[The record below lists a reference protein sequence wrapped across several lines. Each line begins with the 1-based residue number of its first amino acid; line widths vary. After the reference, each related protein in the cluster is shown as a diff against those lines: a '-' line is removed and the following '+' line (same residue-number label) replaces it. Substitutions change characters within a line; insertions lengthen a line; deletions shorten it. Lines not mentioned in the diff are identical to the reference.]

1 MYNISKF
8 FISLFGIGFSPIAS
22 GTVGSFF
29 SIVFFYLIINYVSIL
44 SLIILFFF
52 IFFLSLF
59 LINIYTSDK
68 LNHDSSEIVIDEFL
82 GILII
87 VIFYDVI
94 KFTND
99 LTMFVLIFFLFR
111 FFDIIKIYPANW
123 IDKNINNS
131 LGVILDDLV
140 AGVYCVFIFL
150 IINAF
155 L

>member
-8 FISLFGIGFSPIAS
+8 FISLFGVGFFPIAS

-29 SIVFFYLIINYVSIL
+29 SIVFFYLIINYVTML

-52 IFFLSLF
+52 IFFLSLI
-59 LINIYTSDK
+59 LINIYTFGK
-68 LNHDSSEIVIDEFL
+68 KNHDSSEIVIDEFL

-87 VIFYDVI
+87 VIFYDII

-99 LTMFVLIFFLFR
+99 ILMFTLIFFLFR
-111 FFDIIKIYPANW
+111 FFDIVKIYPANW

-140 AGVYCVFIFL
+140 AGVYCVFIL
-150 IINAF
+150 IIINAF

>member
-8 FISLFGIGFSPIAS
+8 FISLFGIGFFPIAS

>member
-1 MYNISKF
+1 M
-8 FISLFGIGFSPIAS
+8 
-22 GTVGSFF
+22 
-29 SIVFFYLIINYVSIL
+29 
-44 SLIILFFF
+44 
-52 IFFLSLF
+52 
-59 LINIYTSDK
+59 
-68 LNHDSSEIVIDEFL
+68 DEFL
-82 GILII
+82 GLYLI
-87 VIFYDVI
+87 VIFYEYY

-99 LTMFVLIFFLFR
+99 LLMFFFIFILFR
-111 FFDIIKIYPANW
+111 FFDIFKIFPANW